1 MAFCLYFMKNGVN
14 GLLGIPVMSDVELD
28 SRPVHVPA
36 VMGSVRENH
45 HNHGIVI
52 VVHVTGP
59 AGEHGVSVQ
68 QPVMKGQELELDSV
82 MELVVRALLLTEKPV
97 TWGPAGNDGVNGKLV
112 L

>member
-28 SRPVHVPA
+28 SRPVHVAA

-82 MELVVRALLLTEKPV
+82 MELVVRALLLTEKSV
-97 TWGPAGNDGVNGKLV
+97 MWGPAGDDGVNGKLV